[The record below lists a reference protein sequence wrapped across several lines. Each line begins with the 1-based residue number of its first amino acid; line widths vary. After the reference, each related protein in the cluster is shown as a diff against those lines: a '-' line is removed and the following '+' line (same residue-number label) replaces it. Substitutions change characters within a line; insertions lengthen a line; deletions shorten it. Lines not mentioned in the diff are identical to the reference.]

1 MIQIKSLLLLIFFI
15 FFSKISLSEE
25 NKVVYVDLNMIMN
38 NSIPGKSISSQLEA
52 NHKKNISNF
61 EKIEKELKREEVE
74 IISQKNAISKEE
86 FEKKIM
92 SLRDKANN
100 FRKERNNNI
109 NDLNNQ
115 KLALTAKMITLIRPI
130 LSEYS
135 DKNSISLIIDKKYR
149 KERNDNI
156 NNLNNQRLNATEKM
170 ISLIRPILS
179 EYSEKNSISLIIQ
192 KRNIVIGKTALDIT
206 DDILKIVDEKIT
218 KISLD

>member
-1 MIQIKSLLLLIFFI
+1 MKIKVLLLIFFFI
-15 FFSKISLSEE
+15 FFSKVSISQE
-25 NKVVYVDLNMIMN
+25 NKTVYLDLNSIMA
-38 NSIPGKSISSQLEA
+38 NSIAGKSINSQLEA

-61 EKIEKELKREEVE
+61 EKIEKELKKEEVE
-74 IISQKNAISKEE
+74 IISQKDAISKEE

-92 SLRDKANN
+92 DLRDKAN
-100 FRKERNNNI
+100 
-109 NDLNNQ
+109 
-115 KLALTAKMITLIRPI
+115 
-130 LSEYS
+130 
-135 DKNSISLIIDKKYR
+135 KYR

-156 NNLNNQRLNATEKM
+156 NNLNNQRLDATEKM

-192 KRNIVIGKTALDIT
+192 KRSIVIGKTALDIT